1 MQPTKNTTPLR
12 CINKN
17 DRAIG
22 RFLYTENNVRL
33 MAIAYALLR
42 DFFPR
47 PRDKDQGSTWE
58 ADRQGL
64 REWVVPQRK
73 NKQTSMTSKERN
85 DSKTNITE
93 G

>member
-1 MQPTKNTTPLR
+1 MRNRFKRLDL
-12 CINKN
+12 I
-17 DRAIG
+17 DRVSDELWMDQVETG
-22 RFLYTENNVRL
+22 Q
-33 MAIAYALLR
+33 
-42 DFFPR
+42 DSDFPR